1 MEEITKTIPKEV
13 LGDYLYKTSINYFSI
28 EFFKRCNSKNIKG
41 KSSSKN
47 KIIQE
52 EDPHPDKKKISYTQ
66 LNEQQI
72 IYNMYGITPEFC
84 KMFNTDVYPFWLEEK
99 KRLSAATAAA
109 ATASSSSSIPPSWS
123 NKEFKSFTNA
133 PVFKRI
139 TL

>member
-47 KIIQE
+47 KIIQQEE
-52 EDPHPDKKKISYTQ
+52 EDPNKKKISYTQ

-99 KRLSAATAAA
+99 KRLSAA
-109 ATASSSSSIPPSWS
+109 ATSSSSSSTPPS
-123 NKEFKSFTNA
+123 
-133 PVFKRI
+133 
-139 TL
+139 